1 MGDKEQILQDVLE
14 RAKYYASL
22 STLGLPARSLP
33 DTPPALRA
41 PVAPADERPAAIA
54 PLGLGDDAARR
65 LVAIREDIG
74 DCQRCR
80 LAGTR
85 KTIVFGQGNPNAR
98 LMFVGEAPGADEDEQ
113 GLAFVGKAGQLLTR
127 IIEAIGLRRE
137 EVFIAN
143 VLKCV
148 RYNTNV
154 QLENGSWERIGRLV
168 AQKYSGKVMSV
179 DAAGRLVPKRITGWY
194 RSPLAGR
201 RVLKLSYLSSAIRG
215 GNRAVTWLTH
225 DHEVL
230 TRRGWVTAEALR
242 PGDQVAVGQGLSRVA
257 HEVVVGSLLG
267 DGTLCKASSYLG
279 MIHCRQQEE
288 YVRLKAAA
296 LRELRPTVVDSA
308 YSDQTGKQHLTIT
321 CRTRA
326 TRALRIMRR
335 RFYGETGKRVPED
348 FRMTPLSLAVWFLD
362 DGYTRVKS
370 RNCAMAEIAAHSFTP
385 GDISRLIE
393 RLCRDLGISAYVR
406 ETSPGRIHFDAGAT
420 LRLSEAIAP
429 YCPESMRYKLHPH
442 VHDRFPYDP
451 SQWAP
456 GEPETLFDDVVVTEA
471 TWDGKDA
478 TFFCIDVEDTHSFVT
493 SGGVVHN
500 CRPPQNRNPEPDE
513 VIACQ
518 PFLEKQIE
526 AIRPKV
532 LVGLGK
538 FGAHWLLKTA
548 QPITRLRGRLGQYN
562 GIAVMPTYHPAYL
575 LRNPGA
581 KKDVWEDMKVVRTIL
596 NEPDSVERS

>member
-1 MGDKEQILQDVLE
+1 VLQDLLE

-22 STLGLPARSLP
+22 STLGLPARSP
-33 DTPPALRA
+33 SPAAPPAA
-41 PVAPADERPAAIA
+41 VS
-54 PLGLGDDAARR
+54 GDAARP
-65 LVAIREDIG
+65 LVAIREEIG

-80 LAGTR
+80 LAPTR

-113 GLAFVGKAGQLLTR
+113 GLAFVGKAGQLLTK
-127 IIEAIGLRRE
+127 IIEAIGMTRD

-154 QLENGSWERIGRLV
+154 QLEDGSWERIGRLV
-168 AQKYSGKVMSV
+168 EQKYSGKVMSV
-179 DAAGRLVPKRITGWY
+179 DAAGRLLPKRVTGWY

-201 RVLKLSYLSSAIRG
+201 RVLKLSYRSSAIRG

-230 TRRGWVTAEALR
+230 TRHGWKQAAALCR
-242 PGDQVAVGQGLSRVA
+242 GDQVAVGQGFSHVA

-267 DGTLCKASSYLG
+267 DGTLTRASSYLAMG
-279 MIHCRQQEE
+279 HCSRQEE
-288 YVRLKAAA
+288 YVRLKAGA
-296 LRELRPTVVDSA
+296 LSELRPTVFHGG
-308 YSDQTGKQHLTIT
+308 YRDQAGKLHPTIT

-326 TRALRIMRR
+326 SRALRVMRR
-335 RFYGETGKRVPED
+335 RFYGDTGKRLPDD
-348 FRMTPLSLAVWFLD
+348 FRLTPLSLAVWFLD
-362 DGYTRVKS
+362 DGYTRAKS

-385 GDISRLIE
+385 PDISRLIE
-393 RLCRDLGISAYVR
+393 RLCRDLGIPAYVR
-406 ETSPGRIHFDAGAT
+406 EASPGRIHFGAEAT
-420 LRLSEAIAP
+420 LRLSEIIAP
-429 YCPESMRYKLHPH
+429 FCPETMRYKLHPH
-442 VHDRFPYDP
+442 VHDRFPFDP
-451 SQWAP
+451 DRWVP
-456 GEPETLFDDVVVTEA
+456 GEPETLFDDVVVTEPA
-471 TWDGKDA
+471 WNGKDT

-548 QPITRLRGRLGQYN
+548 EPITRLRGRLGRYN

-581 KKDVWEDMKVVRTIL
+581 KKEVWEDMKVVRSLL
-596 NEPDSVERS
+596 NESAGAEPW